1 MCMQLCNCNFIPKF
15 PSQLALASFP
25 GIYHHPVF
33 WFNAVYKR
41 GKVGAVMY
49 TVICDI
55 MIGRHTQGV
64 PDEES
69 RVLVSC
75 PRSGDWNV
83 GKAVSTHVTRSPRPF
98 FSVLCIL
105 QAIKYWSQLGRPGK
119 AWEQTFHNT
128 NKQHKSWVQSYDHI
142 PLGLDLQFHCTF
154 FGPMDT
160 DFSCDLIHTN
170 PHDL

>member
-1 MCMQLCNCNFIPKF
+1 
-15 PSQLALASFP
+15 
-25 GIYHHPVF
+25 
-33 WFNAVYKR
+33 
-41 GKVGAVMY
+41 MY
-49 TVICDI
+49 TVICDV

-105 QAIKYWSQLGRPGK
+105 QAIKYWSQLGRP
-119 AWEQTFHNT
+119 AWERAFHNT
-128 NKQHKSWVQSYDHI
+128 NKQHKSWIQSYDHI

-160 DFSCDLIHTN
+160 DFSCDLIRANSHLTCN
-170 PHDL
+170 TKQNASYQLHVHIPARSIPIHSCTFT